1 MVQIR
6 SFSSPYFQAFPNTR
20 KYGPEKSHSAC
31 TIFFNVFIN
40 NLPSLL
46 TEIIVG
52 NGNNKTWK
60 LGDPN
65 TSLLLFANNLV
76 IFSLSQK
83 EMLSKINILEEN
95 CCNEGFELT
104 INKTKTIFFSWEGAN
119 IKKFKFY
126 CRNKEMEIGKQ
137 YTYLGVTITIS
148 GKSKK
153 RLII

>member
-6 SFSSPYFQAFPNTR
+6 SFSSPYFQAFPNAR
-20 KYGPEKSHSAC
+20 KYGLEKSHNGC

-52 NGNNKTWK
+52 NGNNETRK
-60 LGDPN
+60 LGHPN

-83 EMLSKINILEEN
+83 EMLSKINILEEFVAMRVSN
-95 CCNEGFELT
+95 
-104 INKTKTIFFSWEGAN
+104 
-119 IKKFKFY
+119 
-126 CRNKEMEIGKQ
+126 
-137 YTYLGVTITIS
+137 
-148 GKSKK
+148 
-153 RLII
+153 